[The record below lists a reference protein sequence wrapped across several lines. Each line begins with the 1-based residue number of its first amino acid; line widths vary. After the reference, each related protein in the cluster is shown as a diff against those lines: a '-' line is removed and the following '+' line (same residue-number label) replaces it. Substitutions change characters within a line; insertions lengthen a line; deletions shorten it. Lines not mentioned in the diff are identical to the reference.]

1 MPATHYR
8 ALARRSLVQRLVAR
22 RRIGMSDIRE
32 RLERERDAAIR
43 RLRELGISPHL
54 DEDTAP
60 HAGTDTV
67 RDEGDVAQ
75 ASERQD
81 LSFMTRER
89 LAERINQLSAALR
102 RLHEGHYGLCER
114 CGGFIEP
121 ARLAALPE
129 ATTCRA
135 CQEILEH
142 EAARKV
148 A

>member
-1 MPATHYR
+1 MDDTR
-8 ALARRSLVQRLVAR
+8 K
-22 RRIGMSDIRE
+22 
-32 RLERERDAAIR
+32 RLERERDAAIG

-54 DEDTAP
+54 DEEEAP

-89 LAERINQLSAALR
+89 AAERVNQLSAALR
-102 RLHEGHYGLCER
+102 RLHEGHYGICER
-114 CGGFIEP
+114 CGDAIEP
-121 ARLAALPE
+121 ARLNALPE

-135 CQEILEH
+135 CQEALER
-142 EAARKV
+142 ERGQAA
-148 A
+148 

>member
-1 MPATHYR
+1 
-8 ALARRSLVQRLVAR
+8 LARGSLRADDSYEEGH
-22 RRIGMSDIRE
+22 GMKKARE
-32 RLERERDAAIR
+32 RLERERDAAIG

-54 DEDTAP
+54 DEEDAP

-89 LAERINQLSAALR
+89 VAERVNQLSAALR
-102 RLHEGHYGLCER
+102 RLEEGQYGICER
-114 CGGFIEP
+114 CGGRIEP

-135 CQEILEH
+135 CQEIVER
-142 EAARKV
+142 ERGQAA
-148 A
+148 